1 MGGRAAPDLVKS
13 LCKDMVKAHIAHPA
27 ALSIFPKN
35 CPNFAGVMNFVRF
48 GHAPIQNYMTA
59 K

>member
-1 MGGRAAPDLVKS
+1 MGGRAAPDLCNS
-13 LCKDMVKAHIAHPA
+13 LCKDMGKTHIAHPA
-27 ALSIFPKN
+27 ALSIFPKSR
-35 CPNFAGVMNFVRF
+35 PNFACVMNFVRF